1 MAHERP
7 SRCDAEICVGP
18 VSGVAHCEL
27 DAGHGGRWHRSDEA
41 GWEWCKGQLWPLPP
55 EAA

>member
-1 MAHERP
+1 MVHERP

-18 VSGVAHCEL
+18 VSGVARCEL